1 MNIVPVMKKV
11 GIIAKT
17 QRTYPINIV
26 IDLVEWLRKQK
37 IEVIFDIET
46 ADTIGLKSNYNRT
59 DVISMIDLLIVLGGD
74 GTFLSAARLIGGK
87 SVPIIGVNLGSLG
100 FLTEVTREEIYPV
113 LDRVLKG
120 DFEIEDRMMLDIKV
134 LREGEKIAGHKV
146 LNDVV
151 VNKGALARIIDLD
164 VKINNQFV
172 TSYRSDGLIISTPT
186 GSTAYSLAAGGP
198 IVYPSLHA
206 LILAP
211 ICPFNLTNR
220 PIIIPDSVS
229 IEIQLATDYEDVHI
243 TLDGQVG
250 LGMKYKDVLEIKRS
264 QEGIKLIKFSE
275 KNHYEILRKK
285 LKWGER

>member
-264 QEGIKLIKFSE
+264 QEGIKMIKISE

>member
-1 MNIVPVMKKV
+1 MNIVRVMKKV
-11 GIIAKT
+11 GVIAKT
-17 QRTYPINIV
+17 QPTYPIDIV
-26 IDLVEWLRKQK
+26 IDLVEWLRKKK

-46 ADTIGLKSNYNRT
+46 ADTIGLKSNYNRA

-74 GTFLSAARLIGGK
+74 GTFLSAARLLGGK
-87 SVPIIGVNLGSLG
+87 SVPIMGVNLGSLG

-220 PIIIPDSVS
+220 PIIIPDNVS

-264 QEGIKLIKFSE
+264 QEGIKLIKISE

>member
-1 MNIVPVMKKV
+1 MNIVRVMKTV

-17 QRTYPINIV
+17 QRTYPIDIV
-26 IDLVEWLRKQK
+26 IDLVEWLRKKK

-46 ADTIGLKSNYNRT
+46 ADTIGLKSNLKRA
-59 DVISMIDLLIVLGGD
+59 DIISMIDLLIVLGGD

-87 SVPIIGVNLGSLG
+87 SVPIMGVNLGSLG

-164 VKINNQFV
+164 VKIDNQFV
-172 TSYRSDGLIISTPT
+172 ISYRSDGLIISTPT

-220 PIIIPDSVS
+220 PIIIPDNVS

-264 QEGIKLIKFSE
+264 QDGIKLIKISE

>member
-1 MNIVPVMKKV
+1 MKKI

-17 QRTYPINIV
+17 QRSYPIKV
-26 IDLVEWLRKQK
+26 VLDLIQWLKNKK
-37 IEVIFDIET
+37 IEVFFDKET
-46 ADTIGLKSNYNRT
+46 AAAIELESNYKKS
-59 DVISMIDLLIVLGGD
+59 DVISKIDLLIVLGGD
-74 GTFLSAARLIGGK
+74 GTFLSAARLVGGN
-87 SVPIIGVNLGSLG
+87 SVPIMGINLGSLG

-113 LDRVLKG
+113 LSRVLKG
-120 DFEIEDRMMLDIKV
+120 DFETEERLLLDIKV
-134 LREGEKIAGHKV
+134 LRKGEKIAEHKI

-151 VNKGALARIIDLD
+151 VNKGALARIIDLE
-164 VKINNQFV
+164 VKINNKYV

-198 IVYPSLHA
+198 IVYPSLRA
-206 LILAP
+206 LILSP

-220 PIIIPDSVS
+220 PIVIPDDVT
-229 IEIQLATDYEDVHI
+229 IEVKLSTDYEDVHI

-250 LGMKYKDVLEIKRS
+250 LGMQYKDVLSITRS
-264 QEGIKLIKFSE
+264 PEGIKLIKVPE

>member
-1 MNIVPVMKKV
+1 MNIVPVMKTV

-17 QRTYPINIV
+17 QRTYPIDIV
-26 IDLVEWLRKQK
+26 IDLVEWLRKKK

-264 QEGIKLIKFSE
+264 QEGIKMIKISE